1 MGRATTRNDDLAAIR
16 RLYDR
21 EADRYD
27 RMLRSWL
34 ARWLLRDRREKAAR
48 YAKGSLLEVGIGSGA
63 TLALYESDVQ
73 VTGIDISPGMLA
85 VARRQL
91 TELGRNADLR
101 EMDAQA
107 LDFPE
112 HHFDSIAFNLCLC
125 TIPDPARALRE
136 GIRVAKP
143 DVPMTF
149 LEHVR
154 SDRMWVALPQ
164 DLFSALFSRAI
175 HDRFNLRTED
185 LVRAAGIEV
194 LSAERWAL
202 GAMTLI
208 IGRSPVGPV

>member
-1 MGRATTRNDDLAAIR
+1 MFRGSRRPSGNDDLAGIR

-21 EADRYD
+21 EARRYD
-27 RMLRSWL
+27 RALEGRFG
-34 ARWLLRDRREKAAR
+34 RWLLQDGRERAAL
-48 YAKGSLLEVGIGSGA
+48 YARGRLLEVGIGSGA
-63 TLALYESDVQ
+63 SLALYNSEVH
-73 VTGIDISPGMLA
+73 VTGIDVSTGMLA
-85 VARRQL
+85 IARARLEQ
-91 TELGRNADLR
+91 LGRDGDLR

-112 HHFDSIAFNLCLC
+112 HSFDSVAFNLCLC

-136 GIRVAKP
+136 AIRVAKAGA
-143 DVPMTF
+143 PMTF

-164 DLFSALFSRAI
+164 DLLNVFSRAI
-175 HDRFNLRTED
+175 HDRVNQRTED

-194 LSAERWAL
+194 LSAQRWAL

-208 IGRSPVGPV
+208 VGRSPG